1 MRSVEGRIEA
11 LEQRQR
17 EKQEGQPGQA
27 GQGGQLIRLTGLWT
41 QESQAGESYLSG
53 SLSPSSRLL
62 ILPNTHKRQEHD
74 PDYVAYLAPPLE
86 KKEEP
91 AARQAGLL

>member
-11 LEQRQR
+11 LEKRRQER
-17 EKQEGQPGQA
+17 PA
-27 GQGGQLIRLTGLWT
+27 GQDGQLIRLTGLWR
-41 QESQAGESYLSG
+41 QESQTGDSYLTG

-74 PDYVAYLAPPLE
+74 PDYVAYLAPPAE
-86 KKEEP
+86 KKAEP
-91 AARQAGLL
+91 AARQEGLL